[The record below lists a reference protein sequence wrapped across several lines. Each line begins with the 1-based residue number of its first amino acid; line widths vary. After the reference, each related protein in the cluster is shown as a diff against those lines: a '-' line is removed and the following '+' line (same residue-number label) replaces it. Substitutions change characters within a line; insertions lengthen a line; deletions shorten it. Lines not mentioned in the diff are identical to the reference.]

1 MIPHAEYHKRRKK
14 MKEKYSVF
22 VSILHMDEY
31 YSVESWPEEGS
42 KAVILQGESV
52 PGGSVSNAACVFSAL
67 GGKAAFYDVLSK
79 SSTNDFLLNDLKKS
93 GVCIDYV
100 SRVDGGKGVFYYVE
114 GDDPFYSR
122 ENNNVHITPAGDK
135 ICFEYNFGEGY
146 TEKRYWT
153 IDEYEDFAGVYS
165 EDNDV
170 WDD

>member
-1 MIPHAEYHKRRKK
+1 MIKIKPVTTYVVEDVRD
-14 MKEKYSVF
+14 F
-22 VSILHMDEY
+22 VST
-31 YSVESWPEEGS
+31 P
-42 KAVILQGESV
+42 AVVFGMI
-52 PGGSVSNAACVFSAL
+52 ACDVFSDEMTY
-67 GGKAAFYDVLSK
+67 AFSGQR
-79 SSTNDFLLNDLKKS
+79 FLANLVKN
-93 GVCIDYV
+93 YV
-100 SRVDGGKGVFYYVE
+100 SRVDGDKGVFYYVE

-165 EDNDV
+165 EDNDA

>member
-1 MIPHAEYHKRRKK
+1 MIKIKPVTTYVVEDVRD
-14 MKEKYSVF
+14 F
-22 VSILHMDEY
+22 VST
-31 YSVESWPEEGS
+31 P
-42 KAVILQGESV
+42 AVVFGMI
-52 PGGSVSNAACVFSAL
+52 ACDVFSDEMTY
-67 GGKAAFYDVLSK
+67 AFSGQR
-79 SSTNDFLLNDLKKS
+79 FLANLVKN
-93 GVCIDYV
+93 YV